1 METNH
6 WRDTMK
12 DRSEPSVLPFIAFA
26 IAAAVIG
33 QMFFGVLDIGGP
45 DGLTLED
52 RPAPGIYEP

>member
-1 METNH
+1 
-6 WRDTMK
+6 MK

>member
-33 QMFFGVLDIGGP
+33 QMFFGVLDIGGS

-52 RPAPGIYEP
+52 RPETGIYEP